1 MNKVVLKILLV
12 TLVGVLQ
19 YTAVFCQQ
27 LTYTITVKDDVIGKL
42 IAYKNTHGSKTD
54 YTLVSDINVHKVVDI
69 AVFYKLEASFEK
81 SKLMS
86 SKLIQ
91 TTNERQNVNSTT
103 YWNGSNYMV
112 TVDGDKNSIKEK
124 IIDYNLATLYYQEPI
139 NRKKIWSDAYGKFL
153 PIRMT
158 KKGSYELSLPD
169 GRKNMYT
176 YYKGIC
182 TQVITEQML
191 TKIIFTLTKN
201 EK

>member
-86 SKLIQ
+86 SKLIH
-91 TTNERQNVNSTT
+91 QNGKCVRHI
-103 YWNGSNYMV
+103 GLV
-112 TVDGDKNSIKEK
+112 E
-124 IIDYNLATLYYQEPI
+124 LY
-139 NRKKIWSDAYGKFL
+139 
-153 PIRMT
+153 
-158 KKGSYELSLPD
+158 
-169 GRKNMYT
+169 
-176 YYKGIC
+176 
-182 TQVITEQML
+182 
-191 TKIIFTLTKN
+191 
-201 EK
+201 